1 MQLREWRKDFSKNK
15 VLLALTLPLVIY
27 VFIFSYVPMFG
38 AIVAFKRYQ
47 FNKGILGSDWVGLSN
62 FKFLF
67 ESPDLWRIV
76 RNTLGYNS
84 AFIVLNLLGSVFVA
98 LLLYEITSK
107 KLLKVY
113 QSVMFYPH
121 FLSWV
126 VVAYMA
132 YAFLNPRSGMLNQ
145 WLADLGFGTVDWY
158 NMSGPWIYI
167 MPLANMWKE
176 IGISAIIYYAGLLG
190 IDPTYYEAA
199 KIDGASKWQIL
210 TKISVPFLY
219 PLMTILTILAIGHIF
234 TADFGLFYQ
243 LPMNSPTIFSS
254 TDVVDTY
261 IFRALIDSGNIGMSS
276 AAGLTKSV
284 LGLLLVLGTN
294 ALVRK
299 INADNSLF

>member
-47 FNKGILGSDWVGLSN
+47 FNKGILGSEWIGLSN

-145 WLADLGFGTVDWY
+145 WLADLGLGTVDWY
-158 NMSGPWIYI
+158 NKSGPWIYI

-210 TKISVPFLY
+210 TKISIPFLY